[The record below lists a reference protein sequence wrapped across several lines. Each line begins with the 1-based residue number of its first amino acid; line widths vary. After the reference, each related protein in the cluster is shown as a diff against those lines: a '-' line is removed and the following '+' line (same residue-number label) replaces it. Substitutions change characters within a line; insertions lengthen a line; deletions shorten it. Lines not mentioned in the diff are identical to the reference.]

1 MKAPI
6 RVAVTGA
13 AGNIGYALLFR
24 IASGDCFGKD
34 QPVILQLLEVTP
46 ALGKLEGVVMEL
58 LDCAF
63 PLLTGVEISDD
74 PNVAFRGANKAFL
87 VGSRPRGPG
96 MERSD
101 LLKVNGAIFTAQ
113 GKALNDNAASDVQII
128 VVGNPC
134 NTNALIAMH
143 AAKDIPADRFTA
155 MTRLD
160 QNRAVAQLALKLGQ
174 PVSAV
179 RNLAV
184 WGNHSPTMFA
194 DFFHATVNSVP
205 VVDLIDEAWLRE
217 TFIKTVAQRG
227 KAIIDARGV
236 SSAASAAGAA
246 IDHMAEW
253 HHGTAPGA
261 WASVGIPS
269 KGWYGVPE
277 GLIFSFPVVIRDGQF
292 SVVEG
297 IKHGAFAQEKLAAT
311 IAELQEEKA
320 AIVDML
326 G

>member
-46 ALGKLEGVVMEL
+46 ALGKLDGVVMEL

-63 PLLTGVEISDD
+63 PLVVGIETSDD
-74 PNVAFRGANKAFL
+74 PNVAFRGANYAFL

-101 LLKVNGAIFTAQ
+101 LLQVNGSIFTAQ
-113 GKALNDNAASDVQII
+113 GKALNDNAASDIRVC

-134 NTNALIAMH
+134 NTNCLIAMN
-143 AAKDIPADRFTA
+143 AAKDIPASRFTA

-160 QNRAVAQLALKLGQ
+160 QNRAVAQIAQKLGQ

-179 RNLAV
+179 TNLAV

-194 DFFHATVNSVP
+194 DFAHATVNRVP
-205 VVDLIDEAWLRE
+205 VTDLIDEAWLRE

-246 IDHMAEW
+246 IDHMADW
-253 HHGTAPGA
+253 YHGTAPGA
-261 WASVGIPS
+261 WASVAIAS
-269 KGWYGVPE
+269 QGWYGIPE
-277 GLIFSFPVVIRDGQF
+277 GLIFSFPVTISKGEF
-292 SVVEG
+292 TVVEG
-297 IKHGAFAQEKLAAT
+297 LKHGDFAQTKLAAT
-311 IAELQEEKA
+311 LAELQEERA
-320 AIVDML
+320 MVASL
-326 G
+326 LA